1 MWRRK
6 AKEQRARK
14 RDVMIETESQRCHAA
29 GFKNREMAQ
38 PTKKCGWPPEA
49 PGSKEMDS
57 LLEPI

>member
-1 MWRRK
+1 
-6 AKEQRARK
+6 
-14 RDVMIETESQRCHAA
+14 MIETESQRCHAA